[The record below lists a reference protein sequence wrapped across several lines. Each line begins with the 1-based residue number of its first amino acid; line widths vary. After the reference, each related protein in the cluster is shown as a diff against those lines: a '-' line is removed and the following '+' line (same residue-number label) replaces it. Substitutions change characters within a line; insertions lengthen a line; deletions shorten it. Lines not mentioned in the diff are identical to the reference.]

1 VDEDLMNQVASVPRL
16 LQPYVMETTE
26 VKDNLAKYKKALF
39 ARKWYEIFLRSLTNS
54 IPHSASN
61 QKQ

>member
-1 VDEDLMNQVASVPRL
+1 MNQVASVPRL

-26 VKDNLAKYKKALF
+26 VKDNLAKYKKVLF
-39 ARKWYEIFLRSLTNS
+39 ARKWSEIFLRSLTNS